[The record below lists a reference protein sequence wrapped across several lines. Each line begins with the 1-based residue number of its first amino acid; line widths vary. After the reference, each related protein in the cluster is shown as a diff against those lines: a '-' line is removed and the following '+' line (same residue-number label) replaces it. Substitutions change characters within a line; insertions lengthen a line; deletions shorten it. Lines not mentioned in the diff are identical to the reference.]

1 MRFSFLNNEL
11 KSMRYYGSG
20 DLAGGVFVKDV
31 ADSLESIENNLD
43 ELNSDIVETEDLYRY
58 LWLLSFKEMA
68 DEIDKYK
75 VDESIKDRIKTL
87 SKSLDYSPSR
97 FINFINGNYMDAFD
111 KSKVGER
118 RWYAYFDSLMG
129 LIFGHYSK
137 SIHDEVFDYIEEKFT
152 IDILADFDRYAC
164 YYKKHQERIKTLFKD
179 LDSTRVLDDLIYCKF
194 LMNSNIKDDGFLAE
208 QAKFICERAIKH
220 IKGMK
225 LTSDTEEILQI
236 DNRFANYR
244 KIAIMYHLLCA
255 NEYNEYKKKIDDL
268 REEYVKKHSQSI
280 DYGSIN
286 LKPVLDLF
294 KKSKDTARFLQLT
307 HTLNNGE
314 FKNNFDLV
322 PYKTEPDS
330 LFDFF
335 ERIGQPRSEKYP
347 YYKQDEMKSYTSLYC
362 QILACIFNDS
372 ELESDFAKY
381 VFNISKQVEN
391 NVFHESIL
399 FCDEMIGA
407 LDLIANCF
415 GLLKNKDDRSPL
427 YKALV
432 NGCAMNEVGLLEK
445 ILRNV
450 AHIDDKGTTYFDQD
464 SNTMGVLFKRHHFE
478 KLSSGLM
485 YYLEFYLSLESSDK
499 IKKDKRPGKNIRNVQ
514 MHNHNDKYG
523 KTNLELCLLL
533 FYFLLS
539 LLGDLFLGAELK
551 K

>member
-31 ADSLESIENNLD
+31 VDSLESIENNLD
-43 ELNSDIVETEDLYRY
+43 ELNSNIVETEDLYRY

-75 VDESIKDRIKTL
+75 VDESIKNRIKTL

-97 FINFINGNYMDAFD
+97 FVNFINGNYMDAFD
-111 KSKVGER
+111 KNKVGER

-137 SIHDEVFDYIEEKFT
+137 SIHDEVFDYIEEKFA
-152 IDILADFDRYAC
+152 IDILADFDRYAG

-179 LDSTRVLDDLIYCKF
+179 LDSTRVLDDHIYCKF
-194 LMNSNIKDDGFLAE
+194 LMNNNIKDDGFLTE
-208 QAKFICERAIKH
+208 QAKFICERTIKH

-225 LTSDTEEILQI
+225 LTSDTKEILQI
-236 DNRFANYR
+236 DNHFANYR

-268 REEYVKKHSQSI
+268 REEYVKKHGQSI

-330 LFDFF
+330 LFKFF

-347 YYKQDEMKSYTSLYC
+347 YYKQDGMELYTSLYC

-372 ELESDFAKY
+372 ELNSDFTKY

-407 LDLIANCF
+407 FDLIANCF

-445 ILRNV
+445 ILRN
-450 AHIDDKGTTYFDQD
+450 AALIDDKETTYFDPD

-514 MHNHNDKYG
+514 MHNHDDKYG

-539 LLGDLFLGAELK
+539 LLGDLFLGAKLK